1 MKRTQLTVI
10 ALCAVL
16 VVVFAGCAKYK
27 ITTPLEQPLDTAA
40 KWRMGEIV
48 DALPPDM
55 EVEDK
60 PDDFQY
66 AVLADKI
73 REQIEKK
80 KIFNSMADFGS
91 GNLEIAGSIIEYRKG
106 SGFLRFMIGFGAG
119 SSVLTVELQVRD
131 RTTGAVL
138 FSGNFKGV
146 VSSWAESGEKC
157 FDTVAKDFAKALEKQ
172 QKKLLPRG

>member
-1 MKRTQLTVI
+1 MKTMQLSMI

-16 VVVFAGCAKYK
+16 LVVAAGCANYK

-40 KWRMGEIV
+40 QWRIGEIR

-60 PDDFQY
+60 PDAYQY
-66 AVLADKI
+66 TVLGDKI

-80 KIFNSMADFGS
+80 KIF
-91 GNLEIAGSIIEYRKG
+91 GNLAYSQPGQLEITGSIIEFKKG
-106 SGFLRFMIGFGAG
+106 SGFLRFLIGFGAG
-119 SSVLTVELQVRD
+119 NSVLTTELQVRN
-131 RTTGAVL
+131 RESGAVL

-157 FDTVAKDFAKALEKQ
+157 FDAVAKDFAKALQKQ
-172 QKKLLPRG
+172 QKKLLKGK